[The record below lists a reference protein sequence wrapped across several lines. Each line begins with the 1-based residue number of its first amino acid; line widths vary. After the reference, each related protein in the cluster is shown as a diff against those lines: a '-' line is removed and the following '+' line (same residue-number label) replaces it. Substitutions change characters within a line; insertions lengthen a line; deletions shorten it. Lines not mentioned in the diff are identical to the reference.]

1 MDLHNVKFAEAAR
14 VSHDAASAGVKDIM
28 PHIKAN
34 DIISLVLACAGG
46 KKKPAD
52 AAKELAL
59 KYKEPAQKYVRIF
72 CETFAA
78 ETIDRYLKESKDS
91 AVVSLSEEGF
101 SHTLIDS
108 SENIAAVV
116 RKYTRKEIDDSAL
129 IQTLYKQGIAAVG
142 IPVLK
147 AKGFDTD
154 SLVKS
159 GTEAI
164 KILSG
169 IFSGQNPDV
178 ASFISKTPSL
188 APVPKAVKA
197 TAAAPSMVPN
207 VPSTSLCAGELP
219 VGLSCF
225 EYLAGSMTAYSAFT
239 EVYRLLQEA
248 LNQASISY
256 DQRVL
261 AEEIS
266 RQNIERIRTCREE
279 MDRIVSQYLGRHI
292 SAFQS
297 GFRKMDQAI
306 LDRDSNGY
314 LRGSTEIQEALGY
327 DVQFRNQD
335 DFDALMDSDDAFHL

>member
-1 MDLHNVKFAEAAR
+1 MDLHNMKFAEAAR
-14 VSHDAASAGVKDIM
+14 VSHDTASAGVKDIM

-34 DIISLVLACAGG
+34 DIISLVLVCAGG

-52 AAKELAL
+52 AAKELAV
-59 KYKEPAQKYVRIF
+59 KYKEPVQKYVRIF

-91 AVVSLSEEGF
+91 AAVSLSEQGF

-116 RKYTRKEIDDSAL
+116 RKYIRKEIDDSAL
-129 IQTLYKQGIAAVG
+129 IQALYKQGIAAVG

-154 SLVKS
+154 SLLKS

-169 IFSGQNPDV
+169 IFSGQNTD
-178 ASFISKTPSL
+178 AAFISKTTAL
-188 APVPKAVKA
+188 APAPKAVKA
-197 TAAAPSMVPN
+197 VASAPSMASN

-239 EVYRLLQEA
+239 EVYRLLQES
-248 LNQASISY
+248 LDQASLAY
-256 DQRVL
+256 DQRIL

-279 MDRIVSQYLGRHI
+279 MDRIVSQYLGQHI

-306 LDRDSNGY
+306 LDRDSDGY

-335 DFDALMDSDDAFHL
+335 EFDALMGSDDAFHL

>member
-1 MDLHNVKFAEAAR
+1 MDLHNMKFAEAAR
-14 VSHDAASAGVKDIM
+14 VSHNTASAGVKDIM
-28 PHIKAN
+28 PHIKAY

-52 AAKELAL
+52 AAKELAV

-72 CETFAA
+72 CETFAG
-78 ETIDRYLKESKDS
+78 EMIDRYLKESKDS
-91 AVVSLSEEGF
+91 AVVSLSEQGF

-116 RKYTRKEIDDSAL
+116 RKYIRKEIDDSAL
-129 IQTLYKQGIAAVG
+129 IQALYKHGIAAVG

-154 SLVKS
+154 SLLKS

-164 KILSG
+164 KVLSG
-169 IFSGQNPDV
+169 VFSGQNSDAA
-178 ASFISKTPSL
+178 ASISKTTAL
-188 APVPKAVKA
+188 APAPKAVKA
-197 TAAAPSMVPN
+197 AASAPSMVSI
-207 VPSTSLCAGELP
+207 VQSASACAGELP

-248 LNQASISY
+248 LDQASLAY
-256 DQRVL
+256 DQRIL
-261 AEEIS
+261 AEKIS

-279 MDRIVSQYLGRHI
+279 MDRIVSQYLGQHI

-314 LRGSTEIQEALGY
+314 LRGNTDIQEALGY
-327 DVQFRNQD
+327 DVQFHDQNE
-335 DFDALMDSDDAFHL
+335 FDALMDSDDAFHL